1 MCSTP
6 KGGLVIRQP
15 TPVKEDFAQ
24 DDNNFHATFRASN
37 ENVERLQQ
45 QRIRAFEAQEP
56 EYQQTLEIDR
66 IRCPAH
72 ILQLTQTLKQLP
84 HHHTLK
90 VISHSAS
97 LIHDLAASA
106 RILHYPTQ
114 TLKFRSQHFLY
125 VKPATG

>member
-15 TPVKEDFAQ
+15 APVSEGFALDN
-24 DDNNFHATFRASN
+24 DDFHATFRASN

-45 QRIRAFEAQEP
+45 QRIRTFKAQEP
-56 EYQQTLEIDR
+56 EHQQTLEIDR

-72 ILQLTQTLKQLP
+72 ILQLTRTLKQLP

-90 VISHSAS
+90 VISQSAS

-106 RILHYPTQ
+106 RILHYQTQ
-114 TLKFRSQHFLY
+114 ILKFRSQHFLY
-125 VKPATG
+125 VKPSA

>member
-15 TPVKEDFAQ
+15 SPVSEDFAQ
-24 DDNNFHATFRASN
+24 DNDFHATFRASN

-45 QRIRAFEAQEP
+45 QRIRTFEAQEP

-72 ILQLTQTLKQLP
+72 ILQLTRTLKQLP

-106 RILHYPTQ
+106 RILQYQAQILT
-114 TLKFRSQHFLY
+114 FRSQHFLY
-125 VKPATG
+125 VMPTS